1 MQNRISD
8 GDDVLEPTYTV
19 AAGSTTIDTSTTEVA
34 GNLFRVHSR
43 AIQVKTGKLWVN
55 PNAAATYRLD
65 LVRLTMVGL
74 TDIQVAEVLEGDEFS
89 VAANTVT
96 ELESTWGD
104 GTIDFAADA
113 FFALVAV
120 NMDTGEYARVVHGP
134 STPVETTTSAHGFS
148 FNSRAASSD
157 QTLAIGENIY
167 LASQSAARCEIVFE
181 IEVARALQIEE
192 DGAHVITS
200 PPGIDFIDP
209 LRASL
214 TAADNVRVNFQRPYV
229 VQPHRERR
237 ALHHGDGWRHGLHRQ
252 PDGHYLGR
260 RRLGSDGQFG
270 TYLAASSRASRL

>member
-1 MQNRISD
+1 MYDNTLVASELDTYGGTTVVANPESPSTQPVLETANIAGRTFRIQDRISD
-8 GDDVLEPTYTV
+8 GDNVLEPTYTV

-43 AIQVKTGKLWVN
+43 PIQVKTGKLWVN

-89 VAANTVT
+89 VAANTIT

-104 GTIDFAADA
+104 GTTDFAADA
-113 FFALVAV
+113 YFALVAV

-134 STPVETTTSAHGFS
+134 STPVETTTSAHGFN

-181 IEVARALQIEE
+181 IEVARALQIKE

-200 PPGIDFIDP
+200 PPSLDFIDP

-214 TAADNVRVNFQRPYV
+214 TATDEVRVAFQRP
-229 VQPHRERR
+229 
-237 ALHHGDGWRHGLHRQ
+237 
-252 PDGHYLGR
+252 
-260 RRLGSDGQFG
+260 
-270 TYLAASSRASRL
+270 